1 MWTFCFFAVAA
12 LAEHGGQTQS
22 QGLQNIKNASKQKIK
37 KFVKEQVGL
46 MQECPPLQ

>member
-12 LAEHGGQTQS
+12 LAE
-22 QGLQNIKNASKQKIK
+22 QGHIKNASKQKIK

-46 MQECPPLQ
+46 MQEGPPLQ

>member
-12 LAEHGGQTQS
+12 LAEHGGQMQS

-37 KFVKEQVGL
+37 KFVYLKNKLV
-46 MQECPPLQ
+46 